1 MDNAGSQSTQ
11 KGATGELAHE
21 AACMSRALCEKFVAD
36 EAAEHIRAYELL
48 GTLCGSAHIEPP
60 LSEKVANDGYMRKR
74 LGLWL
79 RSALS
84 ALNLKAVRMVM
95 DGHGGHWVTGLRPLE
110 GEARLCGTPGCT
122 YLDRHGGACSV
133 HTRSGKRRASERR
146 GEEQEEQAETHHRR
160 RRASVPSPPTP
171 PLLEASPEA
180 MDLALLRTEVATLRR
195 ERAALVAMLAAPC
208 ALSARATSADPGDW
222 LGASLTYGTPLGEFQ
237 GRVIREL
244 DGDRVRVL
252 FFDSEATYDRSQL
265 TDAGVSVNP
274 VRAHKRRP
282 RLAAFAA
289 ALPPVPKSA
298 PLPEAPTTR
307 LRK

>member
-1 MDNAGSQSTQ
+1 MVAEGLGRWPTPKARA
-11 KGATGELAHE
+11 KGALEKFGLFGRHWA
-21 AACMSRALCEKFVAD
+21 RALPTV
-36 EAAEHIRAYELL
+36 R
-48 GTLCGSAHIEPP
+48 
-60 LSEKVANDGYMRKR
+60 R
-74 LGLWL
+74 L
-79 RSALS
+79 A
-84 ALNLKAVRMVM
+84 K
-95 DGHGGHWVTGLRPLE
+95 
-110 GEARLCGTPGCT
+110 
-122 YLDRHGGACSV
+122 
-133 HTRSGKRRASERR
+133 
-146 GEEQEEQAETHHRR
+146 
-160 RRASVPSPPTP
+160 
-171 PLLEASPEA
+171 
-180 MDLALLRTEVATLRR
+180 
-195 ERAALVAMLAAPC
+195 
-208 ALSARATSADPGDW
+208 
-222 LGASLTYGTPLGEFQ
+222 